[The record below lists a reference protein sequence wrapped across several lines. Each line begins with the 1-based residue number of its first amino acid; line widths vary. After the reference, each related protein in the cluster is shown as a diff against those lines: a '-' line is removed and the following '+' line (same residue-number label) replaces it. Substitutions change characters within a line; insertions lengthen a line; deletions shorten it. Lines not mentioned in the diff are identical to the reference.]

1 MNISDGNFS
10 LFVQTLD
17 GCYLRSENGQFARQG
32 LKWLP
37 VYIAIDIAGKGEIRR
52 LEIGF
57 CAQYSYIF
65 RSSAPL
71 LIELSCIK
79 KARKRIE

>member
-32 LKWLP
+32 LKWFP
-37 VYIAIDIAGKGEIRR
+37 VYIVILPGKGRSEDRILCTIFLYDTY
-52 LEIGF
+52 LE
-57 CAQYSYIF
+57 AL
-65 RSSAPL
+65 L

>member
-32 LKWLP
+32 LKWFP
-37 VYIAIDIAGKGEIRR
+37 VYSVHCNIAGKGEIER
-52 LEIGF
+52 LEIEF
-57 CAQYSYIF
+57 CAHYG
-65 RSSAPL
+65 R
-71 LIELSCIK
+71 
-79 KARKRIE
+79 